1 MIEDL
6 QIVEQRIHDIDV
18 SSGIHGSA
26 FGPAEMAGA
35 ITNVAELTFE
45 ISVSVQNLHSG
56 IHRIRHEQVA
66 PAVYSQMCRKI
77 EFATADAAPSE
88 FTLKVTP
95 ETEYH
100 NHVSLRISNEQ
111 AIIENY
117 DAGWSPEVIGYLK
130 QEFAVLS
137 ECNNPRQH

>member
-1 MIEDL
+1 
-6 QIVEQRIHDIDV
+6 
-18 SSGIHGSA
+18 
-26 FGPAEMAGA
+26 MAGA
-35 ITNVAELTFE
+35 ITNVADLTFV
-45 ISVSVQNLHSG
+45 ISVSVQNLNAG
-56 IHRIRHEQVA
+56 VHRIRHKQVA
-66 PAVYSQMCRKI
+66 SAVHCQMCRKI
-77 EFATADAAPSE
+77 EFAMANAAAPE